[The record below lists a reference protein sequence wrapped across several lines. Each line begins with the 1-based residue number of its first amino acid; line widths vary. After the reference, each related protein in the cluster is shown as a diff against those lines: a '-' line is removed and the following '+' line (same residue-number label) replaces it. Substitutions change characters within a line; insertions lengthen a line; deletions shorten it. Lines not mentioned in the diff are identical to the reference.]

1 MSAMTAHAIANEF
14 PEFEREDYEAL
25 KAEIKANGQQ
35 VPIELYKGQILDG
48 RNRYRALLELGIEP
62 QLRDYGGDDPRG
74 HAISLNVRRRHLS
87 PFDLGLL
94 ANTLKPKFEK
104 AAAERM
110 KATQPKPGE
119 QGARTRPQASASG
132 RGLDNQALKGKTS
145 EQAAK
150 ILGVSPRTVER
161 VAYISKYKPDLI
173 PDIKDGLITIPQ
185 AVDKINAQEGLK
197 REQEVAAKQAAA
209 RAARMPAKEIMRS
222 ETAAEKDKK
231 AAEAS
236 ERAEWASLNKLF
248 DVVSNL
254 RRVKPAKA
262 ARLVPADDKKRV
274 LQLLADTEAWC
285 SACSKLLKETQ
296 T

>member
-1 MSAMTAHAIANEF
+1 M
-14 PEFEREDYEAL
+14 R
-25 KAEIKANGQQ
+25 
-35 VPIELYKGQILDG
+35 LYKGQILDG

-62 QLRDYGGDDPRG
+62 QLRAYGGDDPRG

-104 AAAERM
+104 AAAER
-110 KATQPKPGE
+110 KAATLPPKGVSAE
-119 QGARTRPQASASG
+119 KHNSVRASG
-132 RGLDNQALKGKTS
+132 PSRENQALAGRS
-145 EQAAK
+145 RDFAAK
-150 ILGVSPRTVER
+150 ALGVSPRTVER

-197 REQEVAAKQAAA
+197 RQREVTAKQAAA

-231 AAEAS
+231 AAEAA

-248 DVVSNL
+248 DVIANL
-254 RRVKPAKA
+254 RRVEPAKA

-285 SACSKLLKETQ
+285 SAFSKLLKETQ

>member
-1 MSAMTAHAIANEF
+1 MGVSGRTV
-14 PEFEREDYEAL
+14 ERVTFIQKNAPAL
-25 KAEIKANGQQ
+25 IPDIKANGQQ

-62 QLRDYGGDDPRG
+62 QLRAYGGDDPRG

-110 KATQPKPGE
+110 KATQATAGNSLSASLKREPFSI
-119 QGARTRPQASASG
+119 TASASG
-132 RGLDNQALKGKTS
+132 RGPSNQGPTGKTS

-197 REQEVAAKQAAA
+197 RQHAA
-209 RAARMPAKEIMRS
+209 RNDLNLSVVAGLKKTRS
-222 ETAAEKDKK
+222 CHPHMDPH
-231 AAEAS
+231 
-236 ERAEWASLNKLF
+236 F
-248 DVVSNL
+248 
-254 RRVKPAKA
+254 
-262 ARLVPADDKKRV
+262 LVLCGPYGVGIWTRQK
-274 LQLLADTEAWC
+274 TGFGG
-285 SACSKLLKETQ
+285 
-296 T
+296 